1 MYVYVSVAKECSFFG
16 KFDVLC
22 FLETPVLRLALL
34 PCYRRIGKKR
44 ANNILGLGSSN
55 KESYNDNDF
64 YFHLQR
70 NGLTHTGSIILQQAG
85 TKRCA

>member
-1 MYVYVSVAKECSFFG
+1 MYVCVSVAKECSFFG

-44 ANNILGLGSSN
+44 ANNNLGVGSSN